1 MNYYFISIFSISI
14 SIAIENYFYLPDHT
28 LFTATLGFLNP

>member
-14 SIAIENYFYLPDHT
+14 DIENYFYLPDHT
-28 LFTATLGFLNP
+28 LFTATLGFLYP